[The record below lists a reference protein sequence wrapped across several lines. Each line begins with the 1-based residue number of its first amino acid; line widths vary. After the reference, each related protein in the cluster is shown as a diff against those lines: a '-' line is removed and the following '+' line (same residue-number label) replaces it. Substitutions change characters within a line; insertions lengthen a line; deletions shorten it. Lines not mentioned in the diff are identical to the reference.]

1 MSNRVEMQSLG
12 DPLLND
18 DDGSATYGDLDER
31 TRTCGEKFRSKI
43 KIVIGLG
50 EIATWDLW
58 RSAIAELIAVVIF
71 VFVGVGSVISTNIAN
86 TNAEG
91 GTDVGGA
98 VSSITVI
105 ALTHGFAIAVLASS
119 IGHISGGHINPAVS
133 FAMMLTGNI
142 SIVRGL
148 VYMSLQI
155 VAGALGAA
163 LLALCT
169 PSEFRQDW
177 QHDLHADVTPIQ
189 GFIIEIVLTFFLLF
203 TIFANAVDQRG
214 NSVMAPFFIGL
225 AVATDHFMGRTILA
239 YVCLRVWYYHLSHS
253 STLPFSPPF
262 FLLLLFQAVPL
273 TGASMNPA
281 RSFGPAFIH
290 GDYLKNYYIYWFGPL
305 VGATGAAFVYRLIF
319 IHGDQAEKN
328 FSSVTKKLE
337 SIERKLQ

>member
-225 AVATDHFMGRTILA
+225 AVATDHFM
-239 YVCLRVWYYHLSHS
+239 
-253 STLPFSPPF
+253 
-262 FLLLLFQAVPL
+262 AVPL